1 MARPTCERRHGP
13 HTIRNNPAKPAG
25 ASYAARAFCVHHLH
39 THTHQRAPMTDITS
53 NVTPLRRSRKA
64 VRQRNAERQCRY
76 RQPKAGK
83 VLDAELPSTS
93 PPVAPPPVA
102 IRNAARNA
110 AAITAPENNH
120 VSRLMLP
127 EGVSDRDYEPAPN
140 PVSNY
145 AHSHVSDCPRRCRCR
160 IATSRQDHR
169 LH

>member
-1 MARPTCERRHGP
+1 
-13 HTIRNNPAKPAG
+13 
-25 ASYAARAFCVHHLH
+25 
-39 THTHQRAPMTDITS
+39 MTDVTS

-110 AAITAPENNH
+110 AAITTPENNH
-120 VSRLMLP
+120 VSPLMLP

-160 IATSRQDHR
+160 IATSRQDPPTLSSNVLPSLQGSNDTMMSYPVGSR
-169 LH
+169 RSPTCIRTARRRIATQ